1 MHSFRSSFTRHA
13 ALPVLV
19 ATLLTLG
26 ACAAST
32 ADGASDER
40 ADPQSCVIGAFDITA
55 IETSTLLELD
65 LGDRGIHGTG
75 GSLQL
80 RLRPDGTWRLSDEG
94 SDEMRIV
101 AGPWTGGFS
110 ADGWVEGHYQRSGD
124 AWRFI
129 HSRASG
135 TASLRLHMLADT
147 QVPLADMSASIVPD
161 GRASITCDQDGVTLK
176 SRPDAISVSLHR
188 TSSSVESVPALSAL
202 PFWGSL

>member
-1 MHSFRSSFTRHA
+1 MQSITPSFARRA
-13 ALPVLV
+13 ALPLLV

-32 ADGASDER
+32 ADGASVER
-40 ADPQSCVIGAFDITA
+40 ADLPSCAAGTFDITA

-65 LGDRGIHGTG
+65 LDDRGIHGTG

-80 RLRPDGTWRLSDEG
+80 RLRPDGTWRLSDDG

-101 AGPWTGGFS
+101 AGPWRAGFS

-124 AWRFI
+124 AWQFT

-147 QVPLADMSASIVPD
+147 EVPLADMSASIVPH
-161 GRASITCDQDGVTLK
+161 GRASITCDPDGITLE
-176 SRPDAISVSLHR
+176 SRPDAISVSLRR
-188 TSSSVESVPALSAL
+188 TSSPVESD
-202 PFWGSL
+202 